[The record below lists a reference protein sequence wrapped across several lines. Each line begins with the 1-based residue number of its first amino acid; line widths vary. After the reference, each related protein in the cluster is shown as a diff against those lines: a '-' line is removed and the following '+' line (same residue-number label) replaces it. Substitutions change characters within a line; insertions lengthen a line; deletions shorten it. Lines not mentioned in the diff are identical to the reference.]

1 MNVALVELEPVFICR
16 KVEQVPCDQWIDGR
30 MYPSGEAV
38 SHEPITEL
46 ERADGI
52 MFRCPKCRDGN
63 GHSVICWFEGK
74 VADDV
79 QPGPGR
85 WNPKGTG
92 FADLSFVPGAKSCS
106 IQLLGGCNAHFFITN
121 GRVHE

>member
-1 MNVALVELEPVFICR
+1 MKLTELEPVFIR
-16 KVEQVPCDQWIDGR
+16 RESRAVDPTVYVDGV
-30 MYPSGEAV
+30 MHPSGISV
-38 SHEPITEL
+38 SHAPVITLAE
-46 ERADGI
+46 ADGI
-52 MFRCPKCRDGN
+52 RFLCPKCKDKD

-85 WNPKGTG
+85 WNPQGTG
-92 FADLSFVPGAKSCS
+92 FEDLSFVPGAKTRS

-121 GRVHE
+121 GEVHE